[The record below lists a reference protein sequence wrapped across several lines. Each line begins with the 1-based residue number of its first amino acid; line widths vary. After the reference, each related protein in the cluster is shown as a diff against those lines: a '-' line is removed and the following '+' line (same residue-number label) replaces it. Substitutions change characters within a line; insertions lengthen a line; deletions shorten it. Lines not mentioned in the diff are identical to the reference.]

1 MPFSKVYRM
10 GKKAAD
16 YVGGFL
22 YLTLFG
28 VFIIQVIARFFFD
41 QPLPWSDEL
50 VVILYIWV
58 ILWAAAFMVPER
70 EHVVFDLVYH
80 MASPKLRHV
89 MSILAHLMVGGLA
102 AWGLPASWSYIRFME
117 REGTPVLGWPFMWV
131 FLPFALLLI
140 SLICK
145 GLWAIYTLVRELAEV
160 KK

>member
-1 MPFSKVYRM
+1 MLFSNLGKL

-16 YVGGFL
+16 VVGGFL

-80 MASPKLRHV
+80 LASPKVRHF
-89 MSILAHLMVGGLA
+89 MSILAHLMIGGLA

-117 REGTPVLGWPFMWV
+117 REGTPVLGLPFMWV
-131 FLPFALLLI
+131 FLPFAFFLV
-140 SLICK
+140 SLVCK
-145 GLWAIYTLVRELAEV
+145 GLWAIATLLREIAEV
-160 KK
+160 NK

>member
-1 MPFSKVYRM
+1 MQFSDLGKL

-16 YVGGFL
+16 VVGGFL
-22 YLTLFG
+22 YLILFG
-28 VFIIQVIARFFFD
+28 VFVIQVVARFFFD

-50 VVILYIWV
+50 AVILYIWV

-80 MASPKLRHV
+80 SAPPKVRRV
-89 MSILAHLMVGGLA
+89 MSILAHVMVGGLA
-102 AWGLPASWSYIRFME
+102 AWALPASWNYIRFME

-140 SLICK
+140 SLVCK
-145 GLWAIYTLVRELAEV
+145 GIWSIAALLRETAEV
-160 KK
+160 EK